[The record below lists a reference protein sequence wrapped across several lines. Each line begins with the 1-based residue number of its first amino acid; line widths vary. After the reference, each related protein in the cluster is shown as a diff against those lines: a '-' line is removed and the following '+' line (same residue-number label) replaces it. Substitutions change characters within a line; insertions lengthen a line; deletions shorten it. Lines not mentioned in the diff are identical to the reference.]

1 MTRLRE
7 ELEERVQE
15 RTSALEHAH
24 KEMESFTHS
33 VAHDLRGPLRAIAST
48 SSMLQEDYGDS
59 LPEEAREMLTR
70 QISASKRLGQLI
82 EDLLRYSRL
91 GRSELT
97 KEDLDMTQLAQE
109 VAAEL
114 APLRPE
120 CDFKVQEGMK
130 ALGDRNLVK
139 LLLQNL
145 MENACKFSP
154 SGGLVEV
161 GQKGKPFFVRDT
173 GIGFDM
179 ANAEKIFLPF
189 ERLVSN
195 EQVPGTGIGLA
206 NVRRIVDKHGGSV
219 WVNSNV
225 GLGTTFFFTLS

>member
-1 MTRLRE
+1 
-7 ELEERVQE
+7 
-15 RTSALEHAH
+15 
-24 KEMESFTHS
+24 
-33 VAHDLRGPLRAIAST
+33 
-48 SSMLQEDYGDS
+48 MLQEDYGDS